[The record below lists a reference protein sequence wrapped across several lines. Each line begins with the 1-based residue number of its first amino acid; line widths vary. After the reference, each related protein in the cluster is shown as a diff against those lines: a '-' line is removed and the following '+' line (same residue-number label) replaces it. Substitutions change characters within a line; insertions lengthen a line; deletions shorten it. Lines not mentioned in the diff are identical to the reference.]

1 MPKTKS
7 QPENWRRVRL
17 GEVIFINPDSIGKD
31 FSFQQILY
39 TDISSVGEGTAE
51 DPVELHL
58 SEAPSRARRL
68 IKSEDTILSTVRPN
82 RRSFLYIKNPEKNR
96 LVSTGFAVLRA
107 SDQIDSRFLYYFISN
122 QSFTD
127 YLSLHAKGATYPA
140 VDADII
146 TGADISL
153 PELNEQKKISY
164 VLSTYDNLIENN
176 TKRIKILEKMAQ
188 AMYKEWFVY
197 FRFPGHEKVK
207 MVDSKTDL
215 GEIPE
220 GWEVKKLPEVFDFL
234 EGPGIR
240 NWQYT
245 PTGCPFINIRLIQNN
260 DININSANFI
270 SEEEANGKYKHFQL
284 QERDMVVS
292 TSGTLGRSAI
302 VRKEHLPLILNTSVI
317 RFRPIDGRSYAF
329 MYQFLN
335 ADYFQNKILSMAS
348 GSAQPNFG
356 PMHLKQIELL
366 VPSRNVLNAFNNL
379 VGPIYGGMIVYFA
392 ENQRLRQAR
401 DLLLPKLVGGE
412 IRI

>member
-1 MPKTKS
+1 M
-7 QPENWRRVRL
+7 